1 MSSADSKDDSHVVEI
16 DDTNF
21 EKLALRAPV
30 PVLVDFT
37 AAWCGPCRVITPHV
51 EAIAT
56 AYDGRVRVGKC
67 DVDDNQTSAM
77 KFDIRSLPTLL
88 MFRDG
93 KVVAQM
99 VGPATRSK
107 IEAWV
112 TSALG

>member
-1 MSSADSKDDSHVVEI
+1 MRMTRHLV
-16 DDTNF
+16 
-21 EKLALRAPV
+21 RAMV
-30 PVLVDFT
+30 AAAFLV
-37 AAWCGPCRVITPHV
+37 GG
-51 EAIAT
+51 IAT